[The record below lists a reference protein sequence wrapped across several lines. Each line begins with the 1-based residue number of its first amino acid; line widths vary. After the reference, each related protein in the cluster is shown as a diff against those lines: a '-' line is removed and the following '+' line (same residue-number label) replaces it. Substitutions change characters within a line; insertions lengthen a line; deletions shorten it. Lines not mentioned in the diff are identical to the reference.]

1 MALEYKNNNQ
11 KSVGKSGKLCNLKS
25 LSAQD
30 LCKRL
35 FVILSSGVNS
45 SAEYPA
51 PAEYSFAAEYF
62 IPMGCLVPMEY
73 SVKAAP
79 CSCSLFLWGALF
91 LQSSLFLHSVLFA
104 WVYCFC
110 KVFYSS
116 VEYPLSAGMICSC
129 G

>member
-11 KSVGKSGKLCNLKS
+11 KSEGKSGKLCNLKS

-30 LCKRL
+30 PCKKL

-51 PAEYSFAAEYF
+51 PAEYSFASEYF

-73 SVKAAP
+73 SVKELLVPVP
-79 CSCSLFLWGALF
+79 CSCG
-91 LQSSLFLHSVLFA
+91 VP
-104 WVYCFC
+104 CFC
-110 KVFYSS
+110 RVPCFFIVYYSRGCTVS
-116 VEYPLSAGMICSC
+116 VKYSIPV
-129 G
+129 